1 MASTNDIRV
10 VAAIDFGTTYS
21 GFAYAHKKSPDDIL
35 CQDFEG
41 SFKTPT
47 VLRYDESF
55 NVTSWGFPALSD
67 RTFRKSKES
76 KSVELFKLHLGNIEE
91 KPYLPEGLDYKKA
104 IIDYLHEMG
113 KLLKEKLSRYK
124 FLEFFNQVIIILT
137 VPAEFDNNAIS
148 IMRECAFKAG
158 LTNEKNSRNLKFTT
172 EPEAAAIHCMKF
184 LSDNGITSGD
194 SFMTVDCGGGT
205 VDLTTRQFLFDNA
218 LGEVTERTGDFCG
231 SSYVDQEF
239 IKFLEQKVG
248 KSAIELLKKNH
259 YRQLQC
265 LIQEFCKKFKLPFTG
280 YEKDFKFTEIDLGDH
295 CPELK
300 QYCKD
305 DVFMEMEE
313 LDWLIELTIDDV
325 RAMFDP
331 IIAKIF
337 QLIRG
342 QLRSNDKCSA
352 IIMVGGFSE
361 SKYLQKRI
369 REEFLDFVQN
379 ISFPTNPILAVV
391 KGAVQF
397 GMKEH
402 VITNRVLKWTYGTD
416 IARKWEAND
425 PISRKLPNGMIKV
438 FHPLAKKG
446 SHLTS
451 KDEVTTVFK
460 PYSLF
465 QRKVSFN
472 MYHTSQFDAKYC
484 DEDDDVR
491 LLDNWEIDIPRL
503 DDFDDQIISLT
514 LNFGSI
520 EILAKAE
527 NQKTGQKYEIKF
539 NCG

>member
-21 GFAYAHKKSPDDIL
+21 GFAYAHRKSPDEIF

-47 VLRYDESF
+47 VLIYDESF
-55 NVTSWGFPALSD
+55 KVTSWGFPALSD
-67 RTFRKSKES
+67 RTIRKSKS
-76 KSVELFKLHLGNIEE
+76 SSVELFKLHLGRNIEE
-91 KPYLPEGLDYKKA
+91 KPFLPEGLDYKKA
-104 IIDYLHEMG
+104 IIDYLHEIC
-113 KLLKEKLSRYK
+113 KLLKEKLNSYK

-137 VPAEFDNNAIS
+137 VPAEFDNKALS
-148 IMRECAFKAG
+148 IMRDCAFKAG
-158 LTNEKNSRNLKFTT
+158 LTNEKNSRNLKFIT

-205 VDLTTRQFLFDNA
+205 VDLTTRQLLFDNA

-239 IKFLEQKVG
+239 IKFLEKKVG
-248 KSAIELLKKNH
+248 KSAIDLLKKNY

-265 LIQEFCKKFKLPFTG
+265 LIQEFCKNVKIPFTG
-280 YEKDFKFTEIDLGDH
+280 CEKDFEFTEIDLGDY

-305 DVFMEMEE
+305 DVFMEIEE
-313 LDWLIELTIDDV
+313 LELTFDDV
-325 RAMFDP
+325 RTMFDP
-331 IIAKIF
+331 IITKIVD
-337 QLIRG
+337 LIKG
-342 QLRSNDKCSA
+342 QLHANNDKCSA

-361 SKYLQKRI
+361 SKYLQSRI
-369 REEFLDFVQN
+369 KDEFLDFVQN
-379 ISFPTNPILAVV
+379 ISFPSNPITAVI
-391 KGAVQF
+391 KGAVQY

-402 VITNRVLKWTYGTD
+402 VITNRVLKWTYGTE
-416 IARKWEAND
+416 IGRKWEADD

-451 KDEVTTVFK
+451 TDEVKTVFK

-465 QRKVSFN
+465 QTKVSFN
-472 MYHTSQFDAKYC
+472 MYHTSKLDAKYC
-484 DEDDDVR
+484 DEDDVK
-491 LLDNWEIDIPRL
+491 LLDNDWEIEIPRL
-503 DDFDDQIISLT
+503 DDFDDQIISLA
-514 LNFGSI
+514 LNFGNI
-520 EILAKAE
+520 EILATAE
-527 NQKTGQKYEIKF
+527 NQKTGKEYKVKF